1 LPSISFFVFIFVFLV
16 ALYVLARAVENYRRR
31 SRRPDMA
38 EIRQTLDAAADR
50 QLSELRKII
59 DEMSVYTV
67 NNDYLPQ
74 QNQPAGPGPATNT
87 EKEPGILE
95 QVRKVFIETDEDIK
109 AQEERDARLQKEAL
123 ASQITENVP
132 VLSIKGY
139 SVSDESRNGGW
150 CLNAGYYF
158 VFKLINTRPEPI
170 KHILVSFGSDFNID
184 QLTDTEQE
192 QMYMPGSTTFK
203 YTLHDAKVRKKGFT
217 NTDFKIWELPGMSEK
232 VICAFP
238 VTTRFNGHLN
248 VDEHGQGSLALSCFL
263 NWQGGHKAFYY
274 ISYRYEQPGDLK
286 VSLASVTVDDQ
297 QVPVIGKYLKN
308 NTEVK
313 NLV

>member
-1 LPSISFFVFIFVFLV
+1 MAFYI
-16 ALYVLARAVENYRRR
+16 LARAVENYRRR

-38 EIRQTLDAAADR
+38 EIRKTLDGAVDR
-50 QLSELRKII
+50 QLAELQTII

-67 NNDYLPQ
+67 ANDYLTQ
-74 QNQPAGPGPATNT
+74 QNPPAAPSPSPATIT

-95 QVRKVFIETDEDIK
+95 QVKRVFIETDEDIK
-109 AQEERDARLQKEAL
+109 AQEEHNAHLQKEAQ
-123 ASQITENVP
+123 ANQITENVP

-139 SVSDESRNGGW
+139 SVSDGSRNDGW

-158 VFKLINTRPEPI
+158 VLKLINTRPEPI
-170 KHILVSFGSDFNID
+170 KHILVSFGSDFVID
-184 QLTDTEQE
+184 QLTDTEQPH
-192 QMYMPGSTTFK
+192 MYTPGSTTFK
-203 YTLHDAKVRKKGFT
+203 YTLHDAKVRKDLMR

-248 VDEHGQGSLALSCFL
+248 ADKDGQSTLYLSCFL
-263 NWQGGHKAFYY
+263 NWQGGHNAFYF

-286 VSLASVTVDDQ
+286 VFHARVTVDDQ
-297 QVPVIGKYLKN
+297 RVPIIGRYLKN

-313 NLV
+313 DLV